1 MKKPSEKTETERKTR
16 EIRSVAKRITVQEE
30 RLLRC
35 PTCLTTFRIVHELPA
50 TGLSYTCPVCQ
61 QSVIATERNSVQ
73 VKVIQHEEG

>member
-1 MKKPSEKTETERKTR
+1 MKKSSEKSEIGKNKR
-16 EIRSVAKRITVQEE
+16 EIRSVARKITISEE

-61 QSVIATERNSVQ
+61 QPVIATERNSVQ
-73 VKVIQHEEG
+73 VKVVQHEQG